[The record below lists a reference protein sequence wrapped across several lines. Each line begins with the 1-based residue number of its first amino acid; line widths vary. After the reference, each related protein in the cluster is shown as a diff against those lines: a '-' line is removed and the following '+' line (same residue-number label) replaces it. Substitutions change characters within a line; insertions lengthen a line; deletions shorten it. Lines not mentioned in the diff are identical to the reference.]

1 MLCFSF
7 VLFILMKMQWGDKRS
22 EKQEVAAY
30 FQCRR
35 VWVIMAKVKEYLD
48 FIICNFENIL

>member
-1 MLCFSF
+1 
-7 VLFILMKMQWGDKRS
+7 MQWGDKRS

-48 FIICNFENIL
+48 FIICNFKNIL